1 MTEDPLGSLSAEVRI
16 NESYDAGTTEIT
28 LYIFRND
35 MVVDSYKL
43 DMFETV
49 ETTSS
54 RNNWIAKEK
63 QND

>member
-1 MTEDPLGSLSAEVRI
+1 MTEDPLDALSAEVRI
-16 NESYDAGTTEIT
+16 NENCVTGTTEIT

-43 DMFETV
+43 DMFSAV

-54 RNNWIAKEK
+54 RNQWIAKEK
-63 QND
+63 TK